1 MPLIQPIIQTQPQIT
16 QSPSAL
22 PATTTPPTPVSR
34 LSQSPSLSS
43 LTPPAALSALTA
55 TTFPQQPST
64 SAVSSSSSSP
74 ISSAQNLSSTT
85 RDWFT
90 YVYQIDN
97 IEDLIKNH
105 ESQQNFVQS
114 PIFSFTNHVISSCAS
129 TASIPGNH
137 SAQSGPNSATGSGGS
152 QFANNNSIGGSGGI
166 GVPIYTTNSS
176 PGSSSGS
183 SSIPT
188 SFNSNDSA
196 ANGHLGS
203 GGSLKPGGISPKN
216 QTGMGGNKQPSNWRL
231 IFYPNGAGTDCKNFL
246 SIFLKYLS
254 DEPVK
259 IQMMFSIVDNT
270 GEDVYVKYTVNKFCK
285 SNDWGFK
292 QLIHKNAILYQK
304 EKFLKPYNGGR
315 LNESG
320 RYMGSRT
327 VENKFTV

>member
-1 MPLIQPIIQTQPQIT
+1 MPLIQPIIQSQPQIT
-16 QSPSAL
+16 QSPTVPISTA
-22 PATTTPPTPVSR
+22 ASPTPANR
-34 LSQSPSLSS
+34 LVQNPSFSS
-43 LTPPAALSALTA
+43 LAPQTILSTLTA
-55 TTFPQQPST
+55 TSQLSPLLPQQPST

-114 PIFSFTNHVISSCAS
+114 PIFSFTNHVINSTGSSTN
-129 TASIPGNH
+129 TASNPGSN
-137 SAQSGPNSATGSGGS
+137 SAQSSLNSVSANGGS
-152 QFANNNSIGGSGGI
+152 QISNNNIGGSGGI

-183 SSIPT
+183 SSTPT
-188 SFNSNDSA
+188 SFNSIDSSA
-196 ANGHLGS
+196 HS
-203 GGSLKPGGISPKN
+203 VGSLKQGGSSTKN
-216 QTGMGGNKQPSNWRL
+216 QIGLIGNKQPSNWRL

-259 IQMMFSIVDNT
+259 IQMMFSIVDNS

-304 EKFLKPYNGGR
+304 EKFLKPFNGG
-315 LNESG
+315 ES
-320 RYMGSRT
+320 
-327 VENKFTV
+327 N

>member
-1 MPLIQPIIQTQPQIT
+1 MPLMQP
-16 QSPSAL
+16 
-22 PATTTPPTPVSR
+22 
-34 LSQSPSLSS
+34 LSQTSSQLSNPPLPSIPPVISPTVPNTSPLM
-43 LTPPAALSALTA
+43 
-55 TTFPQQPST
+55 PST

-90 YVYQIDN
+90 YVYKIEN

-114 PIFSFTNHVISSCAS
+114 PIFSFTNHIINTSNTS
-129 TASIPGNH
+129 T
-137 SAQSGPNSATGSGGS
+137 QSQPSGS
-152 QFANNNSIGGSGGI
+152 QQTSNFSSSNSQYSNNSIGGSGGI

-176 PGSSSGS
+176 SSSS
-183 SSIPT
+183 SSSSSNPT
-188 SFNSNDSA
+188 TDLNNNSSSTVDKN
-196 ANGHLGS
+196 
-203 GGSLKPGGISPKN
+203 GIS
-216 QTGMGGNKQPSNWRL
+216 NKQPSNWRL

-259 IQMMFSIVDNT
+259 IQMMFSIVDNM
-270 GEDVYVKYTVNKFCK
+270 GEDVYVKYTVNKFFK

-304 EKFLKPYNGGR
+304 EKFLKPYNGGVYILSFHR
-315 LNESG
+315 VTFCKQKYQKNLKIFKIRPITFNLI
-320 RYMGSRT
+320 
-327 VENKFTV
+327 